1 MTVRER
7 SRLKA
12 EIKRKE
18 RIAEDLAP
26 EQMLK
31 EAMLKTKSR
40 VSGKAMVFERLRG
53 LV

>member
-1 MTVRER
+1 LKLEEEAKQEEEKRLAAMTVRER

-26 EQMLK
+26 E
-31 EAMLKTKSR
+31 
-40 VSGKAMVFERLRG
+40 
-53 LV
+53 